1 MISSADG
8 WYLQL
13 IKPAWAPP
21 HWLFGP
27 VWVVHY
33 AVMAVAAWLVWRD
46 GGWKKHPHAL
56 WLFVLQFLLGVL
68 WNPLFFGLHRL
79 GLAFVDSLLLWL
91 FLAITRRVFAQV
103 SAPAAALLMPSLVW
117 VSFIVML
124 NFALWRF
131 NR

>member
-1 MISSADG
+1 MISSSNG

-27 VWVVHY
+27 AWMVFY
-33 AVMAVAAWLVWRD
+33 ALTAMAAWLVWRD
-46 GGWKKHPHAL
+46 DGWKKHPHAL
-56 WLFVLQFLLGVL
+56 WLFLLQFLLSVL
-68 WNPLFFGLHRL
+68 WIPVFFGQHRL
-79 GLAFVDSLLLWL
+79 GLAFVVSLLLWL
-91 FLAITRRVFAQV
+91 FLAITRRMFAQV
-103 SAPAAALLMPSLVW
+103 SVRAGALLIPPLVW
-117 VSFIVML
+117 VSFTAML